1 MQTLLQSTSTRF
13 IAVSLVVAFG
23 LFTIPLFASAATFA
37 YVDRVGEVRMVTA
50 DAPLVAIATAPNIH
64 ARSGV
69 IQLMAQ
75 TDYELVGDKV
85 NGI

>member
-1 MQTLLQSTSTRF
+1 MHTLLSSISTRLALVALVSVLT
-13 IAVSLVVAFG
+13 ILAVPMA
-23 LFTIPLFASAATFA
+23 ASAATFA
-37 YVDRVGEVRMVTA
+37 YVDRAGEVRMVTA
-50 DAPLVAIATAPNIH
+50 DAPLIAIATAPNIH

-69 IQLMAQ
+69 MQLMVQ

>member
-1 MQTLLQSTSTRF
+1 MHTLLSSTQARL
-13 IAVSLVVAFG
+13 AVFG
-23 LFTIPLFASAATFA
+23 LVSVFTILAVPMAASAATFA
-37 YVDRVGEVRMVTA
+37 YVDRMGEVRMVTA

-64 ARSGV
+64 AHSGV
-69 IQLMAQ
+69 LQLMAQ